1 MAFDEEL
8 AARVRD
14 EMAPQPGVVEK
25 RMFGGLAFLVHG
37 NLACSVTHGG
47 LMVRVGPDGAAA
59 ASAEPG
65 VRPLDMGGR
74 PMKGWVLVDVSRL
87 DDDDVLG
94 AWVRRGTGFARSL
107 PGK

>member
-1 MAFDEEL
+1 MAYDEEL

-14 EMAPQPGVVEK
+14 LVAPQPGVVER
-25 RMFGGLAFLVHG
+25 RMFGGLAFLVDG
-37 NLACSVTHGG
+37 NLACSVTRGG

-74 PMKGWVLVDVSRL
+74 PMKGWVLVDPDRL
-87 DDDDVLG
+87 EGDDVLG
-94 AWVRRGTGFARSL
+94 GWVQRGAGFARSL

>member
-1 MAFDEEL
+1 MAYDEET

-14 EMAPQPGVVEK
+14 ELAAQPSVVER
-25 RMFGGLAFLVHG
+25 RMFGGLAFLVDG
-37 NLACSVTHGG
+37 NLACSVTRAG

-59 ASAEPG
+59 ASGEPG

-74 PMKGWVLVDVSRL
+74 PMKGWVLIDADRL

-94 AWVRRGTGFARSL
+94 AWVQRGAGFARSL
-107 PGK
+107 PRK

>member
-1 MAFDEEL
+1 MAYDEEL
-8 AARVRD
+8 AARVR
-14 EMAPQPGVVEK
+14 EEVASQPGVVEK
-25 RMFGGLAFLVHG
+25 RMFGGLAFLVDG
-37 NLACSVTHGG
+37 NLACSVTRGG

-59 ASAEPG
+59 ASTEPG

-74 PMKGWVLVDVSRL
+74 PMKGWVLVDSDRL

-94 AWVRRGTGFARSL
+94 AWVQRGAGFARSL